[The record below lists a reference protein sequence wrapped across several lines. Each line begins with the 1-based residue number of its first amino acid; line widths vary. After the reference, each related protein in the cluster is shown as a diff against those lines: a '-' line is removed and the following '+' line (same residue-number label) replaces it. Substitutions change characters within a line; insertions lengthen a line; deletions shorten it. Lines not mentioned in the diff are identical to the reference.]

1 MRKSRPERLELTSVR
16 PGMTV
21 EEVSRNLL
29 AALERAGIKVH
40 PNKNGHSSER
50 SWMAKRSGLEP
61 PSTSHL
67 D

>member
-1 MRKSRPERLELTSVR
+1 MTKSQPERLELTLVR

-21 EEVSRNLL
+21 EEVSKSLI

-40 PNKNGHSSER
+40 RNRNGHSSER
-50 SWMAKRSGLEP
+50 SWMAKRSGLKP

>member
-1 MRKSRPERLELTSVR
+1 MTKPQPERLELTLVR

-40 PNKNGHSSER
+40 RNRNGHSSEKTR
-50 SWMAKRSGLEP
+50 MAKRSGLKP

>member
-1 MRKSRPERLELTSVR
+1 MSKSQPERLVLTSVR

-29 AALERAGIKVH
+29 AAFESAGIKVH
-40 PNKNGHSSER
+40 PNRNGHSSER
-50 SWMAKRSGLEP
+50 SWMAKRSGLKP

>member
-1 MRKSRPERLELTSVR
+1 
-16 PGMTV
+16 MTV

>member
-1 MRKSRPERLELTSVR
+1 MSKSQPERLELTLVR

-21 EEVSRNLL
+21 EEESRMLI
-29 AALERAGIKVH
+29 AAFERAGIKGH
-40 PNKNGHSSER
+40 PNRNGHSSER
-50 SWMAKRSGLEP
+50 SWMAKRSGLKP